1 MNAANARFVIGR
13 RAIPP
18 LCSGANRLVP
28 SSDSAGRFLAI
39 TASATSYSTGYSA
52 HPPIDR
58 DTPVTARLPR
68 IAGMPASTTAATAA
82 GLCAFIDASPSPFHV
97 CRTVAAELD
106 ARGFTRLAES
116 QTWPSNGTGR
126 HYVVRGGSLVA
137 WAAGDTAGATPF
149 RVVGAHTDSPNLR
162 VKQHPDL
169 TSAGWQLVGLEP
181 YGGAWLNSWLDRELG
196 VSGRLSVR
204 DGNTVGERLV
214 RIDEPILRVPQ
225 LAIHLSEDRRG
236 VTLDPQRHINA
247 VWGAGYEAASFID
260 FVADRV
266 EVDPEDVLG
275 WELMTHD
282 LTPSRLIGRDQDLVS
297 APRLDNQGTCFAGL
311 QAFLAAIDTP
321 GAAIPVL
328 AMFDH
333 EEVGSQSDRGAQSDL
348 LPTVLERIVL
358 ARGGGRADYLAALAG
373 SVCASGDI
381 NGGPVLKVN
390 QNLRYATD
398 ATGAGAFALAC
409 AQAAVPLQRYVHRAD
424 LPCGSTIGP
433 MTAARTGMPTVDVGA
448 PQLAMHSARELM
460 GVFDVPA
467 YAAALAA
474 FLTPEAIG
482 R

>member
-1 MNAANARFVIGR
+1 M
-13 RAIPP
+13 
-18 LCSGANRLVP
+18 LV
-28 SSDSAGRFLAI
+28 SA
-39 TASATSYSTGYSA
+39 
-52 HPPIDR
+52 
-58 DTPVTARLPR
+58 
-68 IAGMPASTTAATAA
+68 TAATAA
-82 GLCAFIDASPSPFHV
+82 GLCAFIDNSPSPFHV
-97 CRTVAAELD
+97 CRTVARELD
-106 ARGFTRLAES
+106 ANGFTPLAES
-116 QTWPSNGTGR
+116 APWPSDGPSR

-137 WAAGDTAGATPF
+137 WATADAAGVPPF

-169 TSAGWQLVGLEP
+169 AAMGWQLVGLEP

-196 VSGRLSVR
+196 ISGRLSVR
-204 DGNTVGERLV
+204 DGNAVRDQLI

-236 VTLDPQRHINA
+236 VTLDPQRHVNA
-247 VWGAGYEAASFID
+247 IWGLGAQPRSFLD
-260 FVADRV
+260 FVAEYA
-266 EVDPEDVLG
+266 EVDPQAVLG

-282 LTPSRLIGRDQDLVS
+282 LAPSRLVGRDRDLVS
-297 APRLDNQGTCFAGL
+297 APRLDNQGTCYAGL
-311 QAFLAAIDTP
+311 HAFLAAIAEP

-358 ARGGGRADYLAALAG
+358 ARGGGRAEYLAASAG
-373 SVCASGDI
+373 SICASGDMAHATHPNYPDRHEPAHRI
-381 NGGPVLKVN
+381 EVNGGPVLKVN

-398 ATGAGAFALAC
+398 AAGAGAFALAC
-409 AQAAVPLQRYVHRAD
+409 ARAEVPLQRYVHRAD

-433 MTAARTGMPTVDVGA
+433 MTAARTGMSTVDVGA
-448 PQLAMHSARELM
+448 AQLAMHSAREIM
-460 GVFDVPA
+460 GAEDVSA

-474 FLTPEAIG
+474 FLTPAPLD